1 MAELFKWEP
10 RYQLGVPAMDVEHQ
24 QLIGL
29 MNALHAK
36 YEAQASIAEQTAA
49 FGALAAFVVK
59 HFADEEAHMA
69 KVGFPGLESHKLI
82 HKSLLQKVG
91 EFGARA
97 EQAKQF
103 PPELFAF
110 LRQWLAAHI
119 MGIDAKYAEHTK
131 AKLLSR
137 AS

>member
-1 MAELFKWEP
+1 MDAE
-10 RYQLGVPAMDVEHQ
+10 HH
-24 QLIGL
+24 QLIAL

-36 YEAQASIAEQTAA
+36 FEARAALAEQTAA
-49 FGALAAFVVK
+49 FGALATFVVK

-69 KVGFPGLESHKLI
+69 AIGFPGLESHKLI

-97 EQAKQF
+97 EQTKQF

-110 LRQWLAAHI
+110 LRHWLAAHI

-131 AKLLSR
+131 AKPLSH

>member
-1 MAELFKWEP
+1 
-10 RYQLGVPAMDVEHQ
+10 MDAEHQ

-29 MNALHAK
+29 MNALHAT
-36 YEAQASIAEQTAA
+36 YEAHAPFAEQTAA

-59 HFADEEAHMA
+59 HFADEEAHMTA
-69 KVGFPGLESHKLI
+69 IGFPGLDSHKLI

-91 EFGARA
+91 ELGARA
-97 EQAKQF
+97 EQTKQF

-131 AKLLSR
+131 AKPMSR